1 MGIQLIASDI
11 DGTFLNDQQ
20 DFDHQRFQAQLDKL
34 NERKIKFVVASGNQM
49 AHCQEVFAGIKGGF
63 NLCC

>member
-20 DFDHQRFQAQLDKL
+20 DFDHQRFSSSVRQT
-34 NERKIKFVVASGNQM
+34 
-49 AHCQEVFAGIKGGF
+49 
-63 NLCC
+63 